1 LIVTGGHFVKMAA
14 SYNLNCTSTLF
25 QLFMRLS
32 KTTTISILTIFLIL
46 VCDQTLKL
54 FIKSHFELGHDVQI
68 FGWFHIYFIENNGM
82 AFGMELFGKLFLS
95 LFRIGAG
102 IFLVYY
108 LRKIIKRQL
117 PTGYIVSISLI
128 FAGAVGNL
136 LDSMFYG
143 LLFSDS
149 MGQVAQFMPESGGY
163 ASLFYG
169 KVVDM
174 LYFPLIEGNFPDW
187 FPVWGGEDFIF
198 FRPVFNIADSA
209 VSVGVV
215 LILLFYRRYL
225 SDNELENQTDLKPE
239 EKA

>member
-1 LIVTGGHFVKMAA
+1 MTI
-14 SYNLNCTSTLF
+14 
-25 QLFMRLS
+25 QLS
-32 KTTTISILTIFLIL
+32 KTAKLSILTIALVLIA
-46 VCDQTLKL
+46 DQTLKL
-54 FIKSHFELGHDVQI
+54 FIKSHFELGHDIRI

-82 AFGMELFGKLFLS
+82 AFGMELIGKLFLS

-108 LRKIIKRQL
+108 LNKIIKKQL
-117 PTGYIVSISLI
+117 PTGYIICISLI
-128 FAGAVGNL
+128 FAGAIGNL
-136 LDSMFYG
+136 MDSMFYG

-149 MGQVAQFMPESGGY
+149 MGQVAQFLPENGGY

-174 LYFPLIEGNFPDW
+174 LYFPLIEGHFPDW
-187 FPVWGGEDFIF
+187 FPIWGGESFIF
-198 FRPVFNIADSA
+198 FRPIFNIADSA

-215 LILLFYRRYL
+215 LILLFYRQYL
-225 SDNELENQTDLKPE
+225 SSDKEAVSQGETVKS